1 VRGSTVGSTVR
12 THKPISPPS
21 ESVEVL
27 ALGQHHKPQSWLVKM
42 NTEGPT
48 PLNYATP
55 VKRVRWRWQWRLRL
69 EVAALLATV
78 HFGSGLLSVASDNRV
93 HPAFLDIFLFPI
105 FHLTEWLRIWH
116 FPSLAD
122 IVAVAVGQSLLVGT
136 LLAALCE
143 GASRYFHPQTSP
155 SDEMDS

>member
-105 FHLTEWLRIWH
+105 FHLTEWL
-116 FPSLAD
+116 
-122 IVAVAVGQSLLVGT
+122 AVAVGQSLLVGT